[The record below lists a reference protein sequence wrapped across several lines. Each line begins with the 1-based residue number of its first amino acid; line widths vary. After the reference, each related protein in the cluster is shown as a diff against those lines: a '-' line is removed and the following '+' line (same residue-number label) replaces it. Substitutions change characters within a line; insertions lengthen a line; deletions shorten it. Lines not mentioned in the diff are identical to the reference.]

1 MEQNSF
7 TLPHDIELRSRKN
20 LHITGVEEVTSATT
34 SLISLK
40 TNGGVLSVL
49 GSDMK
54 IKNLNHAEQEVS
66 IEGNIDELKYGSKK
80 KKFFDKVFK

>member
-1 MEQNSF
+1 METNSN
-7 TLPHDIELRSRKN
+7 TLPHDIELHARKN

-34 SLISLK
+34 SLINLK
-40 TNGGVLSVL
+40 TNGGALSIL

-80 KKFFDKVFK
+80 KKFFEKVFK

>member
-34 SLISLK
+34 TLINLK
-40 TNGGVLSVL
+40 TCGGALSIL

-54 IKNLNHAEQEVS
+54 IKNLNHAEKEIS

-80 KKFFDKVFK
+80 KKLFEKVFK